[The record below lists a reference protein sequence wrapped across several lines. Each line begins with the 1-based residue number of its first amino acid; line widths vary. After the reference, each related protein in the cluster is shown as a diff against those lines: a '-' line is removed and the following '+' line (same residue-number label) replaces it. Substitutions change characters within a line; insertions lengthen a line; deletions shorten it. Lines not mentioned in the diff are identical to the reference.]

1 MALSLEIRHFRL
13 LVALEAQT
21 SLTKAAASLGLTQ
34 PAASHQLREIERR
47 IGTSV
52 VQRVKGKF
60 RFTPIGERL
69 LGTAKVIEKAL
80 DQAESDVLNYRK
92 GVSHVIR
99 VGSHAYGCYQWLPAF
114 MRFFQDQEAGVDT
127 EIVGSLTSLS
137 HQAVASGEI
146 DVALT
151 AGKVEREKLIHFP
164 LFEDELV
171 GILPPD
177 HPLAE
182 REYLLAE
189 DFLNEPFVSYG
200 IQPERGF
207 ENDLLFSPAN
217 LVPTKII
224 KAGVTEAVV
233 ELVRS
238 GFGLGI
244 LSQWAVRGHLKN
256 GTLIARRLTPDGL
269 FVTWQALIRK
279 DEDKGSIPHHF
290 AQSLQQWCRDG
301 SFDAVIAGHAP
312 KAPG

>member
-1 MALSLEIRHFRL
+1 MPLSLELRHFRL
-13 LVALEAQT
+13 LVALESHQ
-21 SLTKAAASLGLTQ
+21 SLTRAAASLSLTQ
-34 PAASHQLREIERR
+34 PAASHQLREMDRR
-47 IGTSV
+47 IGTPV
-52 VQRVKGKF
+52 VQRVKGKY

-69 LGTAKVIEKAL
+69 LGTAKVIENAL
-80 DQAESDVLNYRK
+80 SQAESDVLNYRK
-92 GVSHVIR
+92 GVSHIVR

-114 MRFFQDQEAGVDT
+114 MRRFQDQENDVDT

-151 AGKVEREKLIHFP
+151 AGRLNHNRLTAFP

-177 HPLAE
+177 HPLAGKE
-182 REYLLAE
+182 WLEAE
-189 DFLNEPFVSYG
+189 DFLPQPFISYG

-207 ENDLLFSPAN
+207 EHDLLFSPAN
-217 LVPTKII
+217 VALHKII

-256 GTLIARRLTPDGL
+256 DTLVAKRLSKNGI
-269 FVTWQALIRK
+269 FVTWQALIRQ
-279 DEDKGSIPHHF
+279 EESESSVVYHF
-290 AQSLQQWCRDG
+290 AQSLQEWCRDG

-312 KAPG
+312 PPGR